1 MELQVITEQTL
12 FGKEF
17 RVYGTAEE
25 PLFLA
30 KDIAELIEYSEGN
43 VSHMCDTIDKVD
55 VVKVFCEY
63 AYTNNGTKPTFS
75 MAPAN
80 RVFITEDGLY
90 EILMQSR
97 KPIAKAFKKEVKQI
111 LKTIRKNGMYATDEL
126 LDNPDLLIKVATK
139 LKEERERN
147 KELQAKII
155 IDKPKVDFFDEI
167 ISSEDTIDM
176 RTVAGLLNIKGL
188 GRNKLFEL
196 LRTKK
201 ILDSRNIPY
210 KKFQDAGYF
219 KIIENKNSDKFGK
232 ERVTTKTV
240 VFQKGLDYLR
250 KILRA

>member
-17 RVYGTAEE
+17 RVYGTTEE

-43 VSHMCDTIDKVD
+43 VSHMCDTIDKAD
-55 VVKVFCEY
+55 VVKIFCEY
-63 AYTNNGTKPTFS
+63 AHTNNGTKPMFS

-90 EILMQSR
+90 EVLMQSR
-97 KPIAKAFKKEVKQI
+97 KPIAKTFKKEVKQI

-147 KELQAKII
+147 KELQAKIVT
-155 IDKPKVDFFDEI
+155 DKPKVDFFDEI

-201 ILDSRNIPY
+201 ILDSRNVPY

>member
-17 RVYGTAEE
+17 RVYGTIEE

-30 KDIAELIEYSEGN
+30 KNIAELIDYDQNKVGQMLITVDEEEKENMPIFYSGQVRNMWFLKE
-43 VSHMCDTIDKVD
+43 
-55 VVKVFCEY
+55 E
-63 AYTNNGTKPTFS
+63 
-75 MAPAN
+75 
-80 RVFITEDGLY
+80 GLY
-90 EILMQSR
+90 EVLMQSR
-97 KPIAKAFKKEVKQI
+97 KPIAKTFKKEVKQI

-147 KELQAKII
+147 KELQAKIV

-201 ILDSRNIPY
+201 ILDSRNVPY

>member
-17 RVYGTAEE
+17 RVYGTTEE

-43 VSHMCDTIDKVD
+43 VSHMCDTIDKAD
-55 VVKVFCEY
+55 VVKIFCEY
-63 AYTNNGTKPTFS
+63 AHTNNGTKPMFS

-90 EILMQSR
+90 EVLMQSR
-97 KPIAKAFKKEVKQI
+97 KPIAKTFKKEVKQI

-147 KELQAKII
+147 KELQAKIV

-201 ILDSRNIPY
+201 ILDSRNVPY

>member
-1 MELQVITEQTL
+1 MGLQVITEQTL

-17 RVYGTAEE
+17 RVYGTTEE

-30 KDIAELIEYSEGN
+30 KNIAELIDYDKNKVGQMLVTVDEEEKENLPIFYSGQVRNMWFLKE
-43 VSHMCDTIDKVD
+43 
-55 VVKVFCEY
+55 E
-63 AYTNNGTKPTFS
+63 
-75 MAPAN
+75 
-80 RVFITEDGLY
+80 GLY
-90 EILMQSR
+90 EVLMQSR
-97 KPIAKAFKKEVKQI
+97 KPIAKTFKKEVKQI

-147 KELQAKII
+147 KELQVKIVT
-155 IDKPKVDFFDEI
+155 DKPKVDFFDEI

-196 LRTKK
+196 LRTRK

>member
-17 RVYGTAEE
+17 RVYGTVEE

-30 KDIAELIEYSEGN
+30 KNVAELIDYDQNKVGQMLITVDEEEKENLPIFYSGQVRNMWFLKE
-43 VSHMCDTIDKVD
+43 
-55 VVKVFCEY
+55 E
-63 AYTNNGTKPTFS
+63 
-75 MAPAN
+75 
-80 RVFITEDGLY
+80 GLY
-90 EILMQSR
+90 EVLMQSR
-97 KPIAKAFKKEVKQI
+97 KPIAKTFKKEVKQI

-147 KELQAKII
+147 KELQAKIV

-176 RTVAGLLNIKGL
+176 RTVAGLLNVKGL

-201 ILDSRNIPY
+201 ILDSRNVPY

>member
-1 MELQVITEQTL
+1 MGLQVITEQTL

-17 RVYGTAEE
+17 RVYGTTEE

-30 KDIAELIEYSEGN
+30 KNIAELIDYDKNKVGQMLVTVDEEEKENLPIFYSGQVRNMWFLKE
-43 VSHMCDTIDKVD
+43 
-55 VVKVFCEY
+55 E
-63 AYTNNGTKPTFS
+63 
-75 MAPAN
+75 
-80 RVFITEDGLY
+80 GLY
-90 EILMQSR
+90 EVLMQSR
-97 KPIAKAFKKEVKQI
+97 KPVAKTFKKEVKQI

-147 KELQAKII
+147 KELQVKIVT
-155 IDKPKVDFFDEI
+155 DKPKVDFFDEI

-196 LRTKK
+196 LRTRK

>member
-17 RVYGTAEE
+17 RVYGTTEE

-30 KDIAELIEYSEGN
+30 KNIAELIDYDKNKVGQMLVTVDEEEKENLPIFYSGQVRNMWFLKE
-43 VSHMCDTIDKVD
+43 
-55 VVKVFCEY
+55 E
-63 AYTNNGTKPTFS
+63 
-75 MAPAN
+75 
-80 RVFITEDGLY
+80 GLY
-90 EILMQSR
+90 EVLMQSR
-97 KPIAKAFKKEVKQI
+97 KPIAKTFKKEVKQI

-147 KELQAKII
+147 KELQVKIVT
-155 IDKPKVDFFDEI
+155 DKPKVDFFDEI

-196 LRTKK
+196 LRTRK

>member
-1 MELQVITEQTL
+1 MELQIVTEQTL

-17 RVYGTAEE
+17 KVYGTAEE

-30 KDIAELIEYSEGN
+30 KNVAELIDYDKNKVGQMLITVDEEEKENLPIFYSGQVRNMWFLKE
-43 VSHMCDTIDKVD
+43 
-55 VVKVFCEY
+55 E
-63 AYTNNGTKPTFS
+63 
-75 MAPAN
+75 
-80 RVFITEDGLY
+80 GLY
-90 EILMQSR
+90 EVLMQSR

-126 LDNPDLLIKVATK
+126 LDNPDLLIQVATK
-139 LKEERERN
+139 LKEEREKN

-210 KKFQDAGYF
+210 KRFQDAGYF

>member
-1 MELQVITEQTL
+1 MELQIITEQTL

-17 RVYGTAEE
+17 KVYGTAEE

-30 KDIAELIEYSEGN
+30 KNVAELIDYDKNKVGQMLITVDEEEKENLPIFYSGQVRNMWFLKE
-43 VSHMCDTIDKVD
+43 
-55 VVKVFCEY
+55 E
-63 AYTNNGTKPTFS
+63 
-75 MAPAN
+75 
-80 RVFITEDGLY
+80 GLY
-90 EILMQSR
+90 EVLMQSR
-97 KPIAKAFKKEVKQI
+97 KPIAKVFKKEVKQI

>member
-17 RVYGTAEE
+17 RVYGTTEE

-30 KDIAELIEYSEGN
+30 KNIAELIDYDQNKVGQMLITVDEEEKENLPIFYSGQVRNMWFLKE
-43 VSHMCDTIDKVD
+43 
-55 VVKVFCEY
+55 E
-63 AYTNNGTKPTFS
+63 
-75 MAPAN
+75 
-80 RVFITEDGLY
+80 GLY
-90 EILMQSR
+90 EVLMQSR
-97 KPIAKAFKKEVKQI
+97 KPIAKTFKKEVKQI

-147 KELQAKII
+147 KELQAKIV

-201 ILDSRNIPY
+201 ILDSRNVPY

>member
-17 RVYGTAEE
+17 RVYGTMEE

-30 KDIAELIEYSEGN
+30 KNVAELIDYDQNKVGQMLITVDEEEKENLPIFYSGQVRNMWFLKE
-43 VSHMCDTIDKVD
+43 
-55 VVKVFCEY
+55 E
-63 AYTNNGTKPTFS
+63 
-75 MAPAN
+75 
-80 RVFITEDGLY
+80 GLY
-90 EILMQSR
+90 EVLMQSR
-97 KPIAKAFKKEVKQI
+97 KPIAKTFKKEVKQI

-147 KELQAKII
+147 KELQAKIVT
-155 IDKPKVDFFDEI
+155 DKPKVDFFDEI

-201 ILDSRNIPY
+201 ILDSRNVPY

>member
-1 MELQVITEQTL
+1 MELQIVTEQTL

-17 RVYGTAEE
+17 KVYGTAEE

-30 KDIAELIEYSEGN
+30 KNVAELIDYDKNKVGQMLITVDEEEKENLPIFYSGQVRNMWFLKE
-43 VSHMCDTIDKVD
+43 
-55 VVKVFCEY
+55 E
-63 AYTNNGTKPTFS
+63 
-75 MAPAN
+75 
-80 RVFITEDGLY
+80 GLY
-90 EILMQSR
+90 EVLMQSR
-97 KPIAKAFKKEVKQI
+97 KHIAKAFKKEVKQI

-126 LDNPDLLIKVATK
+126 LDNPDLLIQVATK
-139 LKEERERN
+139 LKEEREKN

-176 RTVAGLLNIKGL
+176 RTVAGLLNIKGI

-196 LRTKK
+196 LRAKK

-210 KKFQDAGYF
+210 KRFQDAGYF

>member
-1 MELQVITEQTL
+1 MELQIIAEQTL

-17 RVYGTAEE
+17 KVYGTAEE

-30 KDIAELIEYSEGN
+30 KNVAELIDYDKNKVGQMLITVDEEEKENLPIFYSGQVRNMWFLKE
-43 VSHMCDTIDKVD
+43 
-55 VVKVFCEY
+55 E
-63 AYTNNGTKPTFS
+63 
-75 MAPAN
+75 
-80 RVFITEDGLY
+80 GLY
-90 EILMQSR
+90 EVLMQSR

-139 LKEERERN
+139 LKEEREKN

-210 KKFQDAGYF
+210 KRFQDAGYF

>member
-17 RVYGTAEE
+17 RVYGTVEE

-30 KDIAELIEYSEGN
+30 KNVAELIDYDQNKVGQMLITVDEEEKENLPIFYSGQIRNMWFLKE
-43 VSHMCDTIDKVD
+43 
-55 VVKVFCEY
+55 E
-63 AYTNNGTKPTFS
+63 
-75 MAPAN
+75 
-80 RVFITEDGLY
+80 GLY
-90 EILMQSR
+90 EVLMQSR
-97 KPIAKAFKKEVKQI
+97 KPIAKTFKKEVKQI

-147 KELQAKII
+147 KELQAKIV

-196 LRTKK
+196 LRTRK
-201 ILDSRNIPY
+201 ILDSRNVPY

>member
-1 MELQVITEQTL
+1 MELQVIMEQTL

-17 RVYGTAEE
+17 RVYGTVEE

-30 KDIAELIEYSEGN
+30 KNVAELIDYDQNKVGQMLITVDKEEKENLPIFYSGQIRNMWFLKE
-43 VSHMCDTIDKVD
+43 
-55 VVKVFCEY
+55 E
-63 AYTNNGTKPTFS
+63 
-75 MAPAN
+75 
-80 RVFITEDGLY
+80 GLY
-90 EILMQSR
+90 EVLMQSR
-97 KPIAKAFKKEVKQI
+97 KPIAKTFKKEVKQI

-126 LDNPDLLIKVATK
+126 LDNPDLLIQVATK

-147 KELQAKII
+147 KELQAKIV

-196 LRTKK
+196 LRAKK
-201 ILDSRNIPY
+201 ILDSRNVPY

>member
-17 RVYGTAEE
+17 RVYGTVEE

-30 KDIAELIEYSEGN
+30 KNVAELIDYDQNKVGQMLITVDKEEKENLPIFYSGQIRNMWFLKE
-43 VSHMCDTIDKVD
+43 
-55 VVKVFCEY
+55 E
-63 AYTNNGTKPTFS
+63 
-75 MAPAN
+75 
-80 RVFITEDGLY
+80 GLY
-90 EILMQSR
+90 EVLMQSR
-97 KPIAKAFKKEVKQI
+97 KPIAKTFKKEVKQI

-126 LDNPDLLIKVATK
+126 LDNPDLLIQVATK

-147 KELQAKII
+147 KELQAKIV

-196 LRTKK
+196 LRAKK
-201 ILDSRNIPY
+201 ILDSRNVPY

>member
-1 MELQVITEQTL
+1 
-12 FGKEF
+12 
-17 RVYGTAEE
+17 
-25 PLFLA
+25 
-30 KDIAELIEYSEGN
+30 
-43 VSHMCDTIDKVD
+43 
-55 VVKVFCEY
+55 
-63 AYTNNGTKPTFS
+63 
-75 MAPAN
+75 
-80 RVFITEDGLY
+80 
-90 EILMQSR
+90 MQSR
-97 KPIAKAFKKEVKQI
+97 KPIAKTFKKEVKQI

-147 KELQAKII
+147 KELQAKIV

-201 ILDSRNIPY
+201 ILDSRNVPY

-219 KIIENKNSDKFGK
+219 KIIENKNSDKFGQ
-232 ERVTTKTV
+232 ERVTTKNV

>member
-17 RVYGTAEE
+17 RVYGTMEE

-30 KDIAELIEYSEGN
+30 KNIAELIDYDQNKVGQMLITVDEEEKENMPIFYSGQVRNMWFLKE
-43 VSHMCDTIDKVD
+43 
-55 VVKVFCEY
+55 E
-63 AYTNNGTKPTFS
+63 
-75 MAPAN
+75 
-80 RVFITEDGLY
+80 GLY
-90 EILMQSR
+90 EVLMQSR
-97 KPIAKAFKKEVKQI
+97 KPIAKTFKKEVKQI

-147 KELQAKII
+147 KELQAKIV

-201 ILDSRNIPY
+201 ILDSRNVPY

>member
-17 RVYGTAEE
+17 RVYGTTEE

-30 KDIAELIEYSEGN
+30 KNIAELIDYDQNKVGQMLITVDEEEKENLPIFYSGQVRNMWFLKE
-43 VSHMCDTIDKVD
+43 
-55 VVKVFCEY
+55 E
-63 AYTNNGTKPTFS
+63 
-75 MAPAN
+75 
-80 RVFITEDGLY
+80 GLY
-90 EILMQSR
+90 EVLMQSR
-97 KPIAKAFKKEVKQI
+97 KPIAKTFKKEVKQI

-147 KELQAKII
+147 KELQAKIVT
-155 IDKPKVDFFDEI
+155 DKPKVDFFDEI

-201 ILDSRNIPY
+201 ILDSRNVPY

>member
-1 MELQVITEQTL
+1 MELQIITEQTL

-17 RVYGTAEE
+17 KVYGTAEE

-30 KDIAELIEYSEGN
+30 KNVAELIDYDKNKVGQMLITVDEEEKENLPIFYSGQVRNMWFLKE
-43 VSHMCDTIDKVD
+43 
-55 VVKVFCEY
+55 E
-63 AYTNNGTKPTFS
+63 
-75 MAPAN
+75 
-80 RVFITEDGLY
+80 GLY
-90 EILMQSR
+90 EVLMQSR
-97 KPIAKAFKKEVKQI
+97 KPIAKVFKKEVKQI

-196 LRTKK
+196 LRAKK